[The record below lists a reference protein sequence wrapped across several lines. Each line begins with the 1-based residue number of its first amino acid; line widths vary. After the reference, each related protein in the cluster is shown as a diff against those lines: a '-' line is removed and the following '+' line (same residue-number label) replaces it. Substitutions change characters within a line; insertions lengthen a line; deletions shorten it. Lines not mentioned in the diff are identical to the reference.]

1 MKEVFHRPT
10 VQVGLVPSEPLF
22 GDVAG
27 APLTIGQNVKAHGQ
41 QFPKQSSRRGQRQRW
56 SAGAAPGVHA
66 LRVAQVIRVMA
77 AFASAVT
84 TNKGSPR

>member
-27 APLTIGQNVKAHGQ
+27 APLTIGQNGKAHGQ
-41 QFPKQSSRRGQRQRW
+41 QFSKQFGTP
-56 SAGAAPGVHA
+56 AAAVKDNGGVPARPQEFTH
-66 LRVAQVIRVMA
+66 
-77 AFASAVT
+77 FA
-84 TNKGSPR
+84 

>member
-10 VQVGLVPSEPLF
+10 VELGLVPSEPLF

-41 QFPKQSSRRGQRQRW
+41 QFAKQFGTP
-56 SAGAAPGVHA
+56 AAAVKDNGGVHA
-66 LRVAQVIRVMA
+66 LHVAQVIRVMA

>member
-1 MKEVFHRPT
+1 MKEVVHRPT
-10 VQVGLVPSEPLF
+10 VQSGLVPSEPLF

-41 QFPKQSSRRGQRQRW
+41 QFSKQFGTP
-56 SAGAAPGVHA
+56 AAAAPGVQA